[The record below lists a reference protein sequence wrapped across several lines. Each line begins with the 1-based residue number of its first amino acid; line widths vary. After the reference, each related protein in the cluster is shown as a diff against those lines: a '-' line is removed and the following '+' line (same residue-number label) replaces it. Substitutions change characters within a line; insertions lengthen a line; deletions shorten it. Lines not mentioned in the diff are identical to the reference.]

1 MLKLPKRQQG
11 HPSRLRSPQ
20 QEKEVA
26 VRIGGQRTIAS
37 GALDTKGDVRKRG
50 VCRIET
56 KTTGKQSFSVTLEM
70 VRKIEEAALPTN
82 ELPAL
87 VIEFLDGKGKPI
99 AELCVVP
106 KYVLEMIGAWRE
118 I

>member
-1 MLKLPKRQQG
+1 
-11 HPSRLRSPQ
+11 
-20 QEKEVA
+20 
-26 VRIGGQRTIAS
+26 
-37 GALDTKGDVRKRG
+37 
-50 VCRIET
+50 
-56 KTTGKQSFSVTLEM
+56 M

-87 VIEFLDGKGKPI
+87 VIEFLDGKGKPV